1 MFYRFNDYI
10 KISGGKWQII
20 KHTLKIKGS
29 IGLKKTEERDKQF
42 LVEKII
48 YGVEFQNPYKNSI
61 EKKQEMIETVEKN
74 YKIIRRVYQYL
85 FTEIGDIF
93 LEYIHSLDPN
103 EIQQLDDDIKSNGCG
118 LINSLEIDNSVEL
131 LSTFQLLY
139 HNNGRLSVTNGLF
152 IVPDGE
158 VPEGEEKINLKNLF
172 EMFRYTKSHGLVYL
186 QFLGV
191 LGIFFGAGT
200 TDSKNAITEL
210 HNMQLSYAT
219 LSGANDFKFDSVFD
233 LIDSLSFSIKKI
245 ILANRDRRE
254 IEDAKNAKEIID
266 TTTFVPLPDSF

>member
-1 MFYRFNDYI
+1 M
-10 KISGGKWQII
+10 
-20 KHTLKIKGS
+20 
-29 IGLKKTEERDKQF
+29 
-42 LVEKII
+42 EKII
-48 YGVEFQNPYKNSI
+48 HGVEFQNPYKNSI
-61 EKKQEMIETVEKN
+61 EKKQEIIETVEKN

-103 EIQQLDDDIKSNGCG
+103 EIQQLDDDIKSNECG

-152 IVPDGE
+152 IFPDGE

-172 EMFRYTKSHGLVYL
+172 EMFRYTKSHGLVSL

-191 LGIFFGAGT
+191 LSIFFGAGT

-219 LSGANDFKFDSVFD
+219 LSGANDFNFDSVFD

-254 IEDAKNAKEIID
+254 IEDAKNVKEIID